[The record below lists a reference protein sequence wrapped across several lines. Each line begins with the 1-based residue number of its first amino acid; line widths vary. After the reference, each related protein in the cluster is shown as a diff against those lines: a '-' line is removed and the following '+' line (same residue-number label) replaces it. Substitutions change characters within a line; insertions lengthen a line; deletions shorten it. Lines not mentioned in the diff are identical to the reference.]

1 MPSIPLSAKAA
12 KLMKLCDA
20 AGFACLDHLL
30 SALIT
35 DSVCPAICMTEGCDY
50 TTEMEPD
57 QTEGLLRGLRRR
69 HRRLGPR
76 ARRPHLM
83 EAGNALPQLLPVR
96 HMRLR
101 RLRACTIDLGRGQ
114 RFRHWRRPGSG
125 RRSDRAA
132 RSRRSARTNREL
144 QVDHSSLAVCGPD
157 ARRLAID
164 RAPAARTVADVE
176 AANAKVK
183 EQVLQAQSVTSEL
196 IRLHAV
202 KITACENVDASHLDA
217 TAAKATAFLRLSSEL
232 GLF

>member
-1 MPSIPLSAKAA
+1 MLFRNFYPCAT
-12 KLMKLCDA
+12 CGYE
-20 AGFACLDHLL
+20 GF
-30 SALIT
+30 
-35 DSVCPAICMTEGCDY
+35 M
-50 TTEMEPD
+50 
-57 QTEGLLRGLRRR
+57 
-69 HRRLGPR
+69 
-76 ARRPHLM
+76 
-83 EAGNALPQLLPVR
+83 
-96 HMRLR
+96 
-101 RLRACTIDLGRGQ
+101 
-114 RFRHWRRPGSG
+114 RPGSG

-183 EQVLQAQSVTSEL
+183 ERVLQAQSVTSEL
-196 IRLHAV
+196 VRLHAV

-232 GLF
+232 NTRLRNRFRRCARSWPPNDQPRPGRKMMRTRLRSQRTNLVSSICSPRRWRKRSRA